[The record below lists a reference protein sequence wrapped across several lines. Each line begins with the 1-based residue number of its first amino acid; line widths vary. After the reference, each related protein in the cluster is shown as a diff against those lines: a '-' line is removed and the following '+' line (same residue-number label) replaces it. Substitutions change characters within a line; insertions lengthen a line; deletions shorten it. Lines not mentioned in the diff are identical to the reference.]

1 MVEAPSEQRCMGVR
15 LQLSNAQGVGDRELA
30 GNFKRLWVSLG
41 EAASLWTRKEPL
53 CPHEIQRFDVLSKEF
68 AALYAELFPE
78 QEPTP
83 KLHILMYHVL
93 PQMKHL
99 GGSGILHEGVVEA
112 FHVVDN
118 RHVARWA
125 NVKDAIRNIILR
137 TRASWQISNPG
148 AQNIR
153 SRDHDREQRRRER
166 CSIRV
171 RGVRDFEE
179 QKRLV
184 EKQRQAR
191 LAQEEEEAAGA

>member
-1 MVEAPSEQRCMGVR
+1 MGIR
-15 LQLSNAQGVGDRELA
+15 LQLSNAQGVGDNALA
-30 GNFKRLWVSLG
+30 GKFNRLWITLG

-53 CPHEIQRFDVLSKEF
+53 CPHEIERFDVQSKEF
-68 AALYAELFPE
+68 ATLYAELFPE

-125 NVKDAIRNIILR
+125 NVKDSIRNITLR
-137 TRASWQISNPG
+137 ARASWQISNPG

-153 SRDHDREQRRRER
+153 SRDHDREERRRER
-166 CSIRV
+166 VSVSV
-171 RGVRDFEE
+171 RGLRDVEE
-179 QKRLV
+179 MKHLV
-184 EKQRQAR
+184 QKQRLAR
-191 LAQEEEEAAGA
+191 LARDEEVHAQTEYV